1 MSDRP
6 GQVPRVHVLGNFKK
20 KGLAKV
26 KAKTGNSKWREE
38 RPGMSEAHLALIR
51 QLPCVECLKLPAGE
65 AHHLKANTGERG
77 MAVRSTDR
85 YALPMCTIHHGAVE
99 AVGAKR
105 ETAYFQDLGFD
116 PIELALALWG
126 STGDLP
132 KMVRVLTAHRL

>member
-1 MSDRP
+1 MTDRP
-6 GQVPRVHVLGNFKK
+6 QQVAHPKVYGNFKK
-20 KGLAKV
+20 RGLEKA

-38 RPGMSEAHLALIR
+38 RPGMSEDHLALIR
-51 QLPCVECLKLPAGE
+51 KMPCCDCLKLPGGE

-85 YALPMCTIHHGAVE
+85 WALPMCHEHHMQVE

-105 ETAYFQDLGFD
+105 ETAHFQDMGFD
-116 PIELALALWG
+116 PIELAQDLWNA
-126 STGDLP
+126 SGDLA